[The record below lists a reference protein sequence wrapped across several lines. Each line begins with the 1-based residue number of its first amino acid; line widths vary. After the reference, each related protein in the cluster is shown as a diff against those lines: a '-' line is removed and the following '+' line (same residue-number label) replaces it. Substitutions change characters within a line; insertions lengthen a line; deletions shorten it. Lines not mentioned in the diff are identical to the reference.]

1 MAVKC
6 SIFDDREKRLV
17 ESNHRRAS
25 NRDHWRRGRGNDR
38 NLESSLIGFCLRRG
52 SGIVTA
58 AIITMVAMAI
68 AGGTTIIWISAKSHL
83 RWALGVGLHEPR
95 LRARLRARL
104 RGDFVR
110 LDPNHAAAVQVCN
123 R

>member
-17 ESNHRRAS
+17 ESNHRRAG

-52 SGIVTA
+52 SGSGVVTA

-68 AGGTTIIWISAKSHL
+68 AGGTIIIWISAKSHL
-83 RWALGVGLHEPR
+83 RWALRVGLHEP
-95 LRARLRARL
+95 RLRARL